1 MTASARVPRSGP
13 AAAQADA
20 EVPKPLDAAIGRFI
34 EHLGLVRRYSKHTTL
49 AYESDLRQLDA
60 FLARRFPGL
69 TLADVGRHEL
79 RSWLGEIAPDA
90 SSATLA
96 RKLSS
101 ARALFHFL
109 VHVGTLRE
117 SPARALKMPK
127 VRRKLPL
134 VLSERAAEELVT
146 LPTSSGADGPG
157 ALRDQAILETLY
169 GSGLRVS
176 ELAGLELDALD
187 LERARVRV
195 LGKGNK
201 ERIVPLGGPA
211 VRALRRYLGVRQ
223 TLVRKADAA
232 GARAVFLS
240 TRGKRLSP
248 RRIQELVLAYG
259 KAGVDHVRV
268 HPHALRHSCA
278 THMLEGGADLRAIQ
292 ELLGHASVATTQ
304 RYTHASLGHLL
315 AVYDRAHPLARAQP
329 GESGAAPI
337 EVDDGQG

>member
-1 MTASARVPRSGP
+1 M
-13 AAAQADA
+13 
-20 EVPKPLDAAIGRFI
+20 
-34 EHLGLVRRYSKHTTL
+34 RRYSKNTTV
-49 AYESDLRQLDA
+49 AYESDLGQLDT

-69 TLADVGRHEL
+69 VLAEVGRHEL
-79 RSWLGEIAPDA
+79 RSWLGEIAPNA
-90 SSATLA
+90 SAATLA

-146 LPTSSGADGPG
+146 LPTASGAEEPS
-157 ALRDQAILETLY
+157 ALRDRAILETLY

-176 ELAGLELDALD
+176 ELAGLDLDAFD
-187 LERARVRV
+187 FERGRVRV

-201 ERIVPLGGPA
+201 ERIVPLGAPA
-211 VRALRRYLGVRQ
+211 ARALRRYLEVRGE
-223 TLVRKADAA
+223 LVRVRETAS
-232 GARAVFLS
+232 ARAFFLS

-315 AVYDRAHPLARAQP
+315 AVYDRAHPLARAERP
-329 GESGAAPI
+329 EVGAESPDL
-337 EVDDGQG
+337 VDDSG